1 MKSPRSKPAASRKA
15 EHLHVDT
22 SHPSP
27 AAASQVAKATFR
39 SSFTKS
45 PRPSLF
51 GSAPPIA
58 KQMTEISDKE
68 YFRLLK
74 KTDVLG
80 HLLRV
85 NDDLV
90 EAEGLLEVAEVDNT
104 KLDTMNKHILVELQV
119 TDGKY
124 KEAQRLFMDHVQDLT
139 KICLHEEALQKG
151 HTESAAAEYAR
162 DYATAR
168 ITEEAQN
175 LTELKRLTSL
185 EIPANVLAKIA
196 SHRNQQMKN
205 VFQSYR
211 RDLRHAEQ
219 VISVEQ
225 AKSAKAQATDI
236 MHVDK
241 VEGALRSARA
251 EKDNLMEELHLR
263 AKQNEALQTEIAAL
277 KEQLETKT
285 NYERE
290 CKAAISQHEAAILQS
305 LRNLKA
311 DLKKRYGFVPPAVE
325 EIALQTLILPPP
337 PPSLCR

>member
-22 SHPSP
+22 SYPSP

-151 HTESAAAEYAR
+151 HTEVDISGDSSECPGQDSLSSESADE
-162 DYATAR
+162 
-168 ITEEAQN
+168 
-175 LTELKRLTSL
+175 KRLSKLSTGST
-185 EIPANVLAKIA
+185 ACRA
-196 SHRNQQMKN
+196 SH
-205 VFQSYR
+205 
-211 RDLRHAEQ
+211 LRGT
-219 VISVEQ
+219 S
-225 AKSAKAQATDI
+225 KKLPSAKAQATDI

>member
-22 SHPSP
+22 SYLSP

-119 TDGKY
+119 ADGKY

-151 HTESAAAEYAR
+151 HTE
-162 DYATAR
+162 
-168 ITEEAQN
+168 
-175 LTELKRLTSL
+175 L
-185 EIPANVLAKIA
+185 P
-196 SHRNQQMKN
+196 
-205 VFQSYR
+205 
-211 RDLRHAEQ
+211 
-219 VISVEQ
+219 
-225 AKSAKAQATDI
+225 SAKAQATDI

-325 EIALQTLILPPP
+325 EIALQTLTLPPP